1 MHVGIDARMVYYR
14 VGGISTYI
22 RKLVE
27 TLENMDTGVYRFTV
41 FHSRKGRETLTRR
54 FRRADLW
61 TPSHHRFE
69 RLALSVELAR
79 FNLDVWHATD
89 FIPPQFGARRMIASV
104 YDLTFL
110 RYPQFLTPE
119 SRRYYND
126 QIAWAVRRADHIL
139 TISHASKND
148 IVEMLHVPPDK
159 ITVQHLAADSSFK
172 PLSTAETAP
181 IRQQLDLPER
191 FILFV
196 GTFEPR
202 KNIDGLLCAYRLLRH
217 DVRDAP
223 PLVLAGNRGWLYEAT
238 LSLIDELDL
247 SQSVLLRENLSQ
259 EVMPALYNLAHTLV
273 MPSHYEGFG
282 LPALEAMACGIPP
295 IVSHRSSLPEVVGDV
310 GLLIDPDDPRDIADA
325 MARMLSDT
333 IWYAEQRA
341 ASLKQ
346 AAQFTW
352 EHAAQVALS
361 VYTM

>member
-1 MHVGIDARMVYYR
+1 MHIGIDARMVYYR

-27 TLENMDTGVYRFTV
+27 SLEKMDAGDHRFTI

-61 TPSHHRFE
+61 TPSHHRLE
-69 RLALSVELAR
+69 RAALSIELAR
-79 FNLDVWHATD
+79 FGLDVWHTTD
-89 FIPPQFGARRMIASV
+89 FIPPQFGARRQIASV
-104 YDLTFL
+104 HDLTFL
-110 RYPQFLTPE
+110 HYPQFLTAE

-139 TISHASKND
+139 TISHASKAD
-148 IVEMLHVPPDK
+148 IVDLLHVPPEK

-172 PLSTAETAP
+172 PLSSAETATV
-181 IRQQLDLPER
+181 RDQLMLPDT

-202 KNIDGLLCAYRLLRH
+202 KNIDGLLRAYSLLRH
-217 DVRDAP
+217 DMRDAP
-223 PLVLAGNRGWLYEAT
+223 PLVLAGNRGWLYNDILDLIAT
-238 LSLIDELDL
+238 LDL
-247 SQSVLLRENLSQ
+247 SEFVLLRENLSQ
-259 EVMPALYNLAHTLV
+259 DAMPALYNLAHTLV
-273 MPSHYEGFG
+273 LPSHYEGFG
-282 LPALEAMACGIPP
+282 LPALEAMACGVPP
-295 IVSHRSSLPEVVGDV
+295 IVSRRSSLPEVVGDV
-310 GLLIDPDDPRDIADA
+310 GLLIDPDEPRDIAAA
-325 MARMLSDT
+325 MARMLNESG
-333 IWYAEQRA
+333 WYAEQRT
-341 ASLKQ
+341 ASLKR

>member
-1 MHVGIDARMVYYR
+1 
-14 VGGISTYI
+14 
-22 RKLVE
+22 
-27 TLENMDTGVYRFTV
+27 
-41 FHSRKGRETLTRR
+41 
-54 FRRADLW
+54 
-61 TPSHHRFE
+61 
-69 RLALSVELAR
+69 LALSVELAR

-89 FIPPQFGARRMIASV
+89 FIPPQFGARRQIASI

-110 RYPQFLTPE
+110 HYPQFLTAE

-139 TISHASKND
+139 TISHASKAD
-148 IVEMLHVPPDK
+148 IVDLLHVPPEK

-172 PLSTAETAP
+172 PLSAGETASV
-181 IRQQLDLPER
+181 RDQLKLPDT

-202 KNIDGLLCAYRLLRH
+202 KNIDGLLRAYDLLRR
-217 DVRDAP
+217 DMRDAP

-247 SQSVLLRENLSQ
+247 SQSVLLRESLSQ
-259 EVMPALYNLAHTLV
+259 EVMPALYNLAYMLV
-273 MPSHYEGFG
+273 LPSHYEGFG
-282 LPALEAMACGIPP
+282 LPALEAMACGVPP
-295 IVSHRSSLPEVVGDV
+295 IVSRRSSLPEVVGNV
-310 GLLIDPDDPRDIADA
+310 SLLIDPDDPCDIAEA
-325 MARMLSDT
+325 MARMLNDT
-333 IWYAEQRA
+333 TWYAEQRA
-341 ASLKQ
+341 ASLKR